1 VTTNFLGPILGNTP
15 SFFGGFVDVNASSN
29 VFGVLDT
36 DTPFDFFNNL
46 DAFLMPEEPDCSVD
60 IEKEVREIKDP
71 LDEWADAD
79 QCTDNDVPMISVP
92 GGAMYRLI
100 VTNTGINTL
109 LANCV
114 ITDNQL
120 GISQEIMP
128 PPLVPGETVT
138 LTGMDIPALFV
149 TDRCEVAGELL
160 NTADIICDCFDG
172 EVDLGID
179 ATDADDAC
187 INCVE
192 EPICGD
198 GIVGNTP
205 GETCDPPTGFCTG
218 FDIPRTAC
226 ASDTDCPTGET
237 CGGLVAPVDGGAA
250 DRTCRDSGGPDEC
263 TYCGDGIENNAE
275 ECDDGNDIDDDS
287 CSNTCITNQPDID
300 IEKTTD
306 GAPNG
311 NPVDSDFDNEDSANG
326 PGIPVLNPG
335 DTVTWTYK
343 VTNTGAVTIPEADV
357 TVTDSVAGVNPVRVT
372 PDFVGDDD
380 NLLEPGEMWRYEAQG
395 TVLDL
400 EALSLGDPI
409 VTGCSNV
416 PVGSGPR
423 NTYENTGT
431 VTIPGDSDSDP
442 SHYCN
447 PEPQIEI
454 EKTTDGAPNGNP
466 VDSDF
471 DNEDSANGPGIP
483 VLNPGDTVTWTYKVT
498 NTGAVTIPEADVTV
512 TDSVAGVNPVR
523 VTPDFM
529 GDNDN
534 LLEPGEMW
542 RYVATGVVLDLA
554 AEPLGDPIVT
564 GCNNVPVG
572 SGPRNTYENTGTVM
586 VPGDMDS
593 DPSHYC
599 NEPICGDGIVGNTP
613 GETCDPPGQP
623 AGQPNECRGDCTF
636 CGDGVLDAVEECDD
650 GNNVDGDGCS
660 ANCTNEGICGT
671 GTPGYWKNHPEDWPV
686 NSIMVD
692 GVLYPKDDAIFLMG
706 KDGSGQKGNK
716 CLTMY
721 RSIVAAKL
729 NILNGCTGSC
739 VLDIIDSA
747 DEWMETYC
755 VDPVIPMCLNKNQ
768 DNCLRVDA
776 DSSAWD
782 IGEPLYWILDD
793 YNNGLLCDPSRDCS
807 DEPSDK
813 LHNECMSISCS
824 SGGGTEPPPPPPPP
838 AGDCSDYGDQGT
850 CNDDSA
856 CKWNKKQNICRSR

>member
-1 VTTNFLGPILGNTP
+1 LPISGGTVNFALNVTTNFLGPILGNTP
-15 SFFGGFVDVNASSN
+15 SFFGGVVDVNASSN

-326 PGIPVLNPG
+326 PGIPVLN
-335 DTVTWTYK
+335 T
-343 VTNTGAVTIPEADV
+343 
-357 TVTDSVAGVNPVRVT
+357 R
-372 PDFVGDDD
+372 
-380 NLLEPGEMWRYEAQG
+380 
-395 TVLDL
+395 
-400 EALSLGDPI
+400 
-409 VTGCSNV
+409 
-416 PVGSGPR
+416 
-423 NTYENTGT
+423 
-431 VTIPGDSDSDP
+431 
-442 SHYCN
+442 
-447 PEPQIEI
+447 
-454 EKTTDGAPNGNP
+454 
-466 VDSDF
+466 
-471 DNEDSANGPGIP
+471 
-483 VLNPGDTVTWTYKVT
+483 
-498 NTGAVTIPEADVTV
+498 
-512 TDSVAGVNPVR
+512 
-523 VTPDFM
+523 
-529 GDNDN
+529 
-534 LLEPGEMW
+534 
-542 RYVATGVVLDLA
+542 
-554 AEPLGDPIVT
+554 
-564 GCNNVPVG
+564 
-572 SGPRNTYENTGTVM
+572 
-586 VPGDMDS
+586 
-593 DPSHYC
+593 
-599 NEPICGDGIVGNTP
+599 
-613 GETCDPPGQP
+613 
-623 AGQPNECRGDCTF
+623 
-636 CGDGVLDAVEECDD
+636 
-650 GNNVDGDGCS
+650 
-660 ANCTNEGICGT
+660 
-671 GTPGYWKNHPEDWPV
+671 
-686 NSIMVD
+686 
-692 GVLYPKDDAIFLMG
+692 
-706 KDGSGQKGNK
+706 
-716 CLTMY
+716 
-721 RSIVAAKL
+721 
-729 NILNGCTGSC
+729 
-739 VLDIIDSA
+739 
-747 DEWMETYC
+747 
-755 VDPVIPMCLNKNQ
+755 
-768 DNCLRVDA
+768 
-776 DSSAWD
+776 
-782 IGEPLYWILDD
+782 
-793 YNNGLLCDPSRDCS
+793 
-807 DEPSDK
+807 
-813 LHNECMSISCS
+813 
-824 SGGGTEPPPPPPPP
+824 
-838 AGDCSDYGDQGT
+838 
-850 CNDDSA
+850 
-856 CKWNKKQNICRSR
+856 